1 MMMIYDF
8 LLSQTLHD
16 STGSIYQLANHQT
29 TPGDMTPVAIALAG
43 FPTGMFLFYAAITKA
58 MVETEE
64 DDKKFLSG
72 R

>member
-1 MMMIYDF
+1 MMMINDF
-8 LLSQTLHD
+8 FSPNTFIL
-16 STGSIYQLANHQT
+16 TGSIYQLANHQT
-29 TPGDMTPVAIALAG
+29 TPGDMTPVAIALVG